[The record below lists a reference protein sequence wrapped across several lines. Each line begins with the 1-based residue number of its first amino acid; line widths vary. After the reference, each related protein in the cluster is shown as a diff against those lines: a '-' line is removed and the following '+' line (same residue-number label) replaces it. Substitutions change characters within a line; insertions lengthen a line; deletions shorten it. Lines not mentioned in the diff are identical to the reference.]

1 MSVSLKKGAKVS
13 LAKKDSTLS
22 RVVVG
27 LGWDMQK
34 FDGGGAFDLDA
45 SAFLLGPN
53 GKVYAGDEDFVFYG
67 QLSHPSKAIEHTGD
81 NRTGEGEGDDEQIRV
96 DLSKIP
102 ERYESVVFTVTIH
115 DADDRKQNFG
125 QVENAFIRIV
135 NEADS
140 SEILRYDLE
149 EDYSNETAIVFAEL
163 FRKDGGWDFHA
174 IGDGYN
180 GGLAA
185 LCAKYGV
192 EVE

>member
-13 LAKKDSTLS
+13 LAKRGSTLS

>member
-1 MSVSLKKGAKVS
+1 MAVSLKKGAKVS
-13 LAKKDSTLS
+13 LAKKGSSFS
-22 RVVVG
+22 RVIVG

-34 FDGGGAFDLDA
+34 FDVGWSFDLDA
-45 SAFLLGPN
+45 SAFLVGPN
-53 GKVYAGDEDFVFYG
+53 GNVYAGDEDFIFYG
-67 QLSHPSKAIEHTGD
+67 HLKHSSAALEHTGD

-96 DLSKIP
+96 DLLKIP
-102 ERYESVVFTVTIH
+102 EKYERVIFTVTIH
-115 DADDRKQNFG
+115 DADDKKQNFG
-125 QVENAFIRIV
+125 QVENAYIRIV
-135 NEADS
+135 NESDS
-140 SEILRYDLE
+140 SELIRYDLE

-174 IGDGYN
+174 IGDGYT

>member
-1 MSVSLKKGAKVS
+1 MAVSLKKGAKVN
-13 LAKKDSTLS
+13 LAKKGSTLS
-22 RVVVG
+22 HVVVG

-34 FDGGGAFDLDA
+34 FDGGGSFDLDA

-67 QLSHPSKAIEHTGD
+67 HRDHPSKAVKHTGD
-81 NRTGEGEGDDEQIRV
+81 NQTGEGEGDDEQIRV

-102 ERYESVVFTVTIH
+102 EKYKSVVFTVTIH
-115 DADDRKQNFG
+115 DADSRGQNFG

-135 NEADS
+135 NESDS
-140 SEILRYDLE
+140 SELLRYDLE

-174 IGDGYN
+174 IGDGHD
-180 GGLAA
+180 GGLAT

>member
-1 MSVSLKKGAKVS
+1 MAVSLKKGAKVS
-13 LAKKDSTLS
+13 LAKKESPLS
-22 RVVVG
+22 LIVVG

-34 FDGGGAFDLDA
+34 FDGGGSFDLDA
-45 SAFLLGPN
+45 SAFLLGSN
-53 GKVYAGDEDFVFYG
+53 GRVYAGDEDLIFYG
-67 QLSHPSKAIEHTGD
+67 HLNHPSMAVEHTGD
-81 NRTGEGEGDDEQIRV
+81 NRTGEGEGDDEQIRI

-102 ERYESVVFTVTIH
+102 EKYQNIVFTVTIH

-135 NEADS
+135 DESNS

-149 EDYSNETAIVFAEL
+149 ENYSNETAIVFGEL
-163 FRKDGGWDFHA
+163 FRKNGGWDFHA
-174 IGDGYN
+174 IGDGYD

>member
-1 MSVSLKKGAKVS
+1 MAISLKKGAKVS
-13 LAKKDSTLS
+13 LAKKGSPLS
-22 RVVVG
+22 LIVVG

-34 FDGGGAFDLDA
+34 FDGGGSFDLDA

-53 GKVYAGDEDFVFYG
+53 GKVYVGEEDFVFYG
-67 QLSHPSKAIEHTGD
+67 HLKHPSGAVEHTGD

-102 ERYESVVFTVTIH
+102 EKYENIVFTVTIH
-115 DADDRKQNFG
+115 DADDRRQNFG

-135 NEADS
+135 DESNS

-174 IGDGYN
+174 VGGGYD

-185 LCAKYGV
+185 LCAKYGI